1 MKYED
6 YKNQETEDL
15 VIERV
20 MIKSQITSLIR
31 ETKIDDIPDLTISK
45 EWKSLYASKFLIEHE
60 LKNRGCHNERHID
73 MYERSL
79 YERGLI

>member
-6 YKNQETEDL
+6 YKNQDNEDL

-31 ETKIDDIPDLTISK
+31 ETEIADLPKLK
-45 EWKSLYASKFLIEHE
+45 ENKEMKKLQFLKSAIEDELIA
-60 LKNRGCHNERHID
+60 RGSWNERGID

>member
-6 YKNQETEDL
+6 YKNQDNEDL

-31 ETKIDDIPDLTISK
+31 ETETADLPKLK
-45 EWKSLYASKFLIEHE
+45 ENKEMRKLQFLKSAIEDELIA
-60 LKNRGCHNERHID
+60 RGSWNERGID